1 MHFWLH
7 AQCTCSGPGSV
18 HTHSGH
24 DRQTIL
30 SGGPLHPL
38 TFELRQRGEL
48 DRSGVSAIL
57 RGALGFSL
65 LLCLPH
71 GLPRKPIHFL

>member
-1 MHFWLH
+1 MH
-7 AQCTCSGPGSV
+7 SV
-18 HTHSGH
+18 PAVDPTVYTHTHSGH